1 MKVVKMACFGYAGRR
16 IIKLLIRECM
26 IDLTLLRENP
36 ERVIAA
42 LSKKDPQY
50 DVAKLIQLDKGLR
63 VIKNEVEQLRCHKNE
78 LAKQARSGVTPELR
92 EQSIAISRQLQEK
105 EESLARSEHEFN
117 EYYLSC
123 PNMLLDEVP
132 AGNKEENVVVRM
144 FGEKPTFAFTP
155 QNHLELGEKLGWLD
169 FETSAKIS
177 GASLALY
184 KGEGVALLFSLAM
197 YMLKHNRKHGF
208 NFVLPSVFVNE
219 KSLETTGNFPKF
231 KDQVFA
237 VPSDDLFLT
246 PTSEVNLTNM
256 YRDHIFAQSDLPLR
270 MTAFTSCFRREG
282 GAYGSSERGLIRMRQ
297 FEKVEIV
304 SMCQPEDS
312 EQEHQRMLACAES
325 ILQALGLHYRVVL
338 LAGQD
343 ASWAS
348 AKTFDLEVWC
358 PGQNEYKEVSSISN
372 CTDFQARRGMI
383 RFKET
388 AASKTQL
395 VHTLNG
401 SSLALPRLMVALME
415 TYQQQDGTI
424 AIPEIVKKEGLF

>member
-1 MKVVKMACFGYAGRR
+1 
-16 IIKLLIRECM
+16 M

-36 ERVIAA
+36 ERIIAA
-42 LSKKDPQY
+42 LSKKDPHY
-50 DVAKLIQLDKGLR
+50 DVAKLIQLDKELR
-63 VIKNEVEQLRCHKNE
+63 AIKSEVEQLRCNKNE
-78 LAKQARSGVTPELR
+78 LAKQGRSGITPELR
-92 EQSIAISRQLQEK
+92 EKSIAINRQLQDK
-105 EESLARSEHEFN
+105 EQALAILEHEFN
-117 EYYLSC
+117 DYYLAC
-123 PNMLLDEVP
+123 PNILLDEVP
-132 AGNKEENVVVRM
+132 AGNKEENVVVSM
-144 FGEKPTFAFTP
+144 FGEKPTFSFTP
-155 QNHLELGEKLGWLD
+155 KNHLELGEKLGWLD

-184 KGEGVALLFSLAM
+184 KGECVSLLFSLVM
-197 YMLKHNRKHGF
+197 FMLKHNRKHGF

-219 KSLETTGNFPKF
+219 TSLETTGNFPKF

-256 YRDHIFAQSDLPLR
+256 YRDHIFAGSDLPMR

-304 SMCQPEDS
+304 AMCHPDNS
-312 EQEHQRMLACAES
+312 EQEHQRMLACAEG

-348 AKTFDLEVWC
+348 AKTYDLEVWC

-372 CTDFQARRGMI
+372 CIDFQARRGMI
-383 RFKET
+383 RFKENPT
-388 AASKTQL
+388 SKTQL

-415 TYQQQDGTI
+415 TYQQEDGSI
-424 AIPEIVKKEGLF
+424 KIPEIIKKEGLF

>member
-1 MKVVKMACFGYAGRR
+1 
-16 IIKLLIRECM
+16 M

-36 ERVIAA
+36 DRIITA
-42 LSKKDPQY
+42 LSKKDPHY
-50 DVAKLIQLDKGLR
+50 DIALLIALDKKLR
-63 VIKNEVEQLRCHKNE
+63 LIKSEVEALRCSKNE
-78 LAKQARSGVTPELR
+78 LAKQGRSGITPELR
-92 EQSIAISRQLQEK
+92 EQSVAMNSQLKEK
-105 EESLARSEHEFN
+105 EIVLEQLEKEFN
-117 EYYLSC
+117 EHYLAC
-123 PNMLLDEVP
+123 PNILLDEVP
-132 AGNKEENVVVRM
+132 AGNKEENIEVSVC
-144 FGEKPTFAFTP
+144 GEKPTFSFAP
-155 QNHLELGEKLGWLD
+155 QNHLDLGEKLGWLD
-169 FETSAKIS
+169 FQTAAKIG

-197 YMLKHNRKHGF
+197 FMLKHNRKHGF
-208 NFVLPSVFVNE
+208 NFVLPSLFVNE
-219 KSLETTGNFPKF
+219 TSLETTGNFPKF

-256 YRDHIFAQSDLPLR
+256 YRDHIFAGIDLPMR

-304 SMCQPEDS
+304 STCAPENS
-312 EQEHQRMLACAES
+312 EQEHQRMLACAEG
-325 ILQALGLHYRVVL
+325 ILQALGLHYRVML

-348 AKTFDLEVWC
+348 AKTYDLEVWL
-358 PGQNEYKEVSSISN
+358 PGQNEYKEVSSVSN
-372 CTDFQARRGMI
+372 CTDFQARRGQI
-383 RFKET
+383 RFKDRPD
-388 AASKTQL
+388 SKTRF

-415 TYQQQDGTI
+415 TYQQADG
-424 AIPEIVKKEGLF
+424 

>member
-1 MKVVKMACFGYAGRR
+1 
-16 IIKLLIRECM
+16 M

-36 ERVIAA
+36 ERIIAA

-50 DVAKLIQLDKGLR
+50 DIAQLISLDKDLR
-63 VIKNEVEQLRCHKNE
+63 IVKNDVETLRCSKNE
-78 LAKQARSGVTPELR
+78 LAKQGRSGITPELR
-92 EQSIAISRQLQEK
+92 EQSIAINKQLKEK
-105 EESLARSEHEFN
+105 ECALEKLEHEFN
-117 EYYLSC
+117 EHYLAC
-123 PNMLLDEVP
+123 PNILLDEVP
-132 AGNKEENVVVRM
+132 AGNKEENVEVRL
-144 FGEKPTFAFTP
+144 FGEKPTFLFTP
-155 QNHLELGEKLGWLD
+155 KNHLDLGEKLGWLD
-169 FETSAKIS
+169 FETSAKIA

-184 KGEGVALLFSLAM
+184 KGEGVSLLFSLAM
-197 YMLKHNRKHGF
+197 FMLKHNRKHGF
-208 NFVLPSVFVNE
+208 NFVLPSLFVNE

-256 YRDHIFAQSDLPLR
+256 YRDHIFAAAELPLR

-304 SMCQPEDS
+304 SMCNPEDS
-312 EQEHQRMLACAES
+312 EQEQQRMLACAEG

-348 AKTFDLEVWC
+348 AKTYDLEVWC
-358 PGQNEYKEVSSISN
+358 PGQGEYKEVSSISN

-383 RFKET
+383 RFKDKPD
-388 AASKTQL
+388 SKTQL

-415 TYQQQDGTI
+415 TYQQPDGTI
-424 AIPEIVKKEGLF
+424 IIPELLKKEGLF

>member
-1 MKVVKMACFGYAGRR
+1 
-16 IIKLLIRECM
+16 M

-36 ERVIAA
+36 ESFIAA

-50 DVAKLIQLDKGLR
+50 DTAQLITLDKQLR
-63 VIKNEVEQLRCHKNE
+63 AIKNEVESLRCHKNE
-78 LAKQARSGVTPELR
+78 LAKQGKSGITPELR
-92 EQSIAISRQLQEK
+92 EQSIALNNQLKEK
-105 EESLARSEHEFN
+105 EQALESLEQQFN
-117 EYYLSC
+117 EHYLAC
-123 PNMLLDEVP
+123 PNILLDEVP
-132 AGNKEENVVVRM
+132 AGNKEENLQVSS
-144 FGEKPTFAFTP
+144 FGKKPEFSFTP
-155 QNHLELGEKLGWLD
+155 KNHLDLGEKLGWLD
-169 FETSAKIS
+169 FETASKIG

-184 KGEGVALLFSLAM
+184 KGDGVALLFSLAM
-197 YMLKHNRKHGF
+197 FMLKHNKKHGF

-219 KSLETTGNFPKF
+219 TSLETTGNFPKF
-231 KDQVFA
+231 RDQVFA

-256 YRDHIFAQSDLPLR
+256 YRDHIFSNADLPKR

-297 FEKVEIV
+297 FEKVELV
-304 SMCQPEDS
+304 SMCNPADS
-312 EQEHQRMLACAES
+312 EQEHQRMLACAEG
-325 ILQALGLHYRVVL
+325 ILQALGLHYRVML

-348 AKTFDLEVWC
+348 AKTYDLEVWC
-358 PGQNEYKEVSSISN
+358 PGQGEYKEVSSVSN

-383 RFKET
+383 RFKDKPE
-388 AASKTQL
+388 SKTQL

-415 TYQQQDGTI
+415 TYQQPDGTI
-424 AIPEIVKKEGLF
+424 IIPEMLKKEGLF

>member
-1 MKVVKMACFGYAGRR
+1 
-16 IIKLLIRECM
+16 M

-36 ERVIAA
+36 ERIIAA
-42 LSKKDPQY
+42 LSKKDPHY
-50 DVAKLIQLDKGLR
+50 DIAQLITLDKELR
-63 VIKNEVEQLRCHKNE
+63 AVKNNVELLRCTKNE
-78 LAKQARSGVTPELR
+78 LAQQGKSGITPELR
-92 EQSIAISRQLQEK
+92 EQSIALSALLKEK
-105 EESLARSEHEFN
+105 EQALETLEREFN
-117 EYYLSC
+117 EHYLAC
-123 PNMLLDEVP
+123 PNILLDEVP
-132 AGNKEENVVVRM
+132 AGNKEENVVVSM
-144 FGEKPTFAFTP
+144 FGQKPTYSFTP
-155 QNHLELGEKLGWLD
+155 KNHLDLGEKLGWLD
-169 FETSAKIS
+169 FETSAKIG

-197 YMLKHNRKHGF
+197 FMLKHNKKHGF
-208 NFVLPSVFVNE
+208 NFILPSLFVNE

-231 KDQVFA
+231 RDQVFA

-256 YRDHIFAQSDLPLR
+256 YRDHIFAGVDLPLR

-304 SMCQPEDS
+304 SMCNPDNS
-312 EQEHQRMLACAES
+312 EQEHQRMLACAEG
-325 ILQALGLHYRVVL
+325 ILQALGLHYRVML

-348 AKTFDLEVWC
+348 AKTYDIEIWC

-383 RFKET
+383 RFKDKPE
-388 AASKTQL
+388 SKTQL

-415 TYQQQDGTI
+415 TYQQPDGTI
-424 AIPEIVKKEGLF
+424 TIPEILKKEGLF

>member
-1 MKVVKMACFGYAGRR
+1 
-16 IIKLLIRECM
+16 M

-42 LSKKDPQY
+42 LSKKDPHY
-50 DVAKLIQLDKGLR
+50 DVTQLISLDKELR
-63 VIKNEVEQLRCHKNE
+63 ALKNEVELLRCTKNE
-78 LAKQARSGVTPELR
+78 LAQQGKSGITPELR
-92 EQSIAISRQLQEK
+92 EQSIALGKLLKEK
-105 EESLARSEHEFN
+105 ESALEALEHEFN
-117 EYYLSC
+117 EHYLAC
-123 PNMLLDEVP
+123 PNILLDEVP
-132 AGNKEENVVVRM
+132 AGNKEENMVVSM
-144 FGEKPTFAFTP
+144 FGQKPSYSFTP
-155 QNHLELGEKLGWLD
+155 KNHLDLGEKLGWID
-169 FETSAKIS
+169 FETSTKIS
-177 GASLALY
+177 AAGLALY

-197 YMLKHNRKHGF
+197 FMLKHNKKHGF
-208 NFVLPSVFVNE
+208 NFVLPSLFVNE

-231 KDQVFA
+231 RDQVFA

-256 YRDHIFAQSDLPLR
+256 YRDHIFAGSELPLR

-304 SMCQPEDS
+304 SLCSPETS
-312 EQEHQRMLACAES
+312 EQEHERMLACAEG
-325 ILQALGLHYRVVL
+325 ILQALGLHYRVML

-348 AKTFDLEVWC
+348 AKTYDIEIWC

-372 CTDFQARRGMI
+372 CIDFQARRGMI
-383 RFKET
+383 RFKEKPE
-388 AASKTQL
+388 SKTQL

-415 TYQQQDGTI
+415 TYQQPDGTI
-424 AIPEIVKKEGLF
+424 AIPEILKKEGLF

>member
-1 MKVVKMACFGYAGRR
+1 
-16 IIKLLIRECM
+16 M

-36 ERVIAA
+36 ERIIAA
-42 LSKKDPQY
+42 LSKKDPHY
-50 DVAKLIQLDKGLR
+50 NIIELIRLDKELR
-63 VIKNEVEQLRCHKNE
+63 ALKNDVELLRCAKNE
-78 LAKQARSGVTPELR
+78 LAKQGRLGITQELR
-92 EQSIAISRQLQEK
+92 EQSIAFNAQIKDKQQVLEV
-105 EESLARSEHEFN
+105 LEHDFN
-117 EYYLSC
+117 EHYLSC
-123 PNMLLDEVP
+123 PNVLFDEVP
-132 AGNKEENVVVRM
+132 VGNKEENVVVSM
-144 FGEKPTFAFTP
+144 FGQKPTFSFVP
-155 QNHLELGEKLGWLD
+155 KNHLELGEKLGWLD
-169 FETSAKIS
+169 FETAAKI
-177 GASLALY
+177 GAASLSLY
-184 KGEGVALLFSLAM
+184 KGDGVALLFSLAM
-197 YMLKHNRKHGF
+197 FMLKHNKKHGF
-208 NFVLPSVFVNE
+208 SFVLPSLFVNE

-237 VPSDDLFLT
+237 VPGDDLFLT

-256 YRDHIFAQSDLPLR
+256 YRDYIFTACQLPLR

-282 GAYGSSERGLIRMRQ
+282 GAYGSSERGIIRMRQ

-304 SMCQPEDS
+304 SMCVPEDS
-312 EQEHQRMLACAES
+312 ESEHQRMLACAEG

-348 AKTFDLEVWC
+348 AKTYDIEIWC

-383 RFKET
+383 RFKDKPE
-388 AASKTQL
+388 SKTQL

-415 TYQQQDGTI
+415 TYQQPDGSI
-424 AIPEIVKKEGLF
+424 IIPEILQKEGLF

>member
-1 MKVVKMACFGYAGRR
+1 
-16 IIKLLIRECM
+16 M

-42 LSKKDPQY
+42 LAKKDPHY
-50 DVAKLIQLDKGLR
+50 DVAKLITLDKELR
-63 VIKNEVEQLRCHKNE
+63 AIKSDVEQLRCAKNE
-78 LAKQARSGVTPELR
+78 LAKQGKSGITPELR
-92 EQSIAISRQLQEK
+92 EQSIALNNQLKDK
-105 EESLARSEHEFN
+105 EQQLETLGHAFK
-117 EYYLSC
+117 EYYLAC
-123 PNMLLDEVP
+123 PNLLLDEVP
-132 AGNKEENVVVRM
+132 AGNKEENLVVSM
-144 FGEKPTFAFTP
+144 FGEKPTFSFTP
-155 QNHLELGEKLGWLD
+155 QNHLDLGEKLGWLD
-169 FETSAKIS
+169 FETSAKIG

-184 KGEGVALLFSLAM
+184 KGDGVTLLFSLAM
-197 YMLKHNRKHGF
+197 FMLKHNRKHGF

-231 KDQVFA
+231 RDQVFA

-256 YRDHIFAQSDLPLR
+256 YRDHIFAASDLPLR

-304 SMCQPEDS
+304 SMCEPEKS
-312 EQEHQRMLACAES
+312 EEEHQRMLACAEG
-325 ILQALGLHYRVVL
+325 ILQALGLHYRVML

-348 AKTFDLEVWC
+348 AKTYDLEVWC
-358 PGQNEYKEVSSISN
+358 PGQGEYKEVSSISN

-383 RFKET
+383 RFKEKVD
-388 AASKTQL
+388 SKTQL

-415 TYQQQDGTI
+415 TYQQADGSI
-424 AIPEIVKKEGLF
+424 QLPEILKNEGLF

>member
-1 MKVVKMACFGYAGRR
+1 
-16 IIKLLIRECM
+16 M

-36 ERVIAA
+36 EQIIAA

-50 DVAKLIQLDKGLR
+50 DIVQLIELDKQLR
-63 VIKNEVEQLRCHKNE
+63 AIKNEVELLRCTKNE
-78 LAKQARSGVTPELR
+78 LAKQGRSGITSELR
-92 EQSIAISRQLQEK
+92 EQSVALNSQLK
-105 EESLARSEHEFN
+105 EREHTLEVLEHDFNKHYLA
-117 EYYLSC
+117 C
-123 PNMLLDEVP
+123 PNILLDEVP
-132 AGNKEENVVVRM
+132 AGNKEENVVMNM
-144 FGEKPTFAFTP
+144 FGEKPTFSFTP
-155 QNHLELGEKLGWLD
+155 KNHLELGEKLGWLD
-169 FETSAKIS
+169 FQTAAKIA
-177 GASLALY
+177 GADLALY

-197 YMLKHNRKHGF
+197 FMLKHNRKHGF

-231 KDQVFA
+231 RDQVFA
-237 VPSDDLFLT
+237 VSSDDFFLT

-256 YRDHIFAQSDLPLR
+256 YRDHIFAGSDLPVR

-304 SMCQPEDS
+304 SMCNPENS
-312 EQEHQRMLACAES
+312 EQEHQRMLACAEG
-325 ILQALGLHYRVVL
+325 ILQALGLHYRVML

-348 AKTFDLEVWC
+348 AKTYDLEVWL
-358 PGQNEYKEVSSISN
+358 PGQNEYKEVSSVSN
-372 CTDFQARRGMI
+372 CTDFQARRGHI
-383 RFKET
+383 RFKDRPE
-388 AASKTQL
+388 SKTQL

-415 TYQQQDGTI
+415 TYQQADGTI
-424 AIPEIVKKEGLF
+424 AIPDILKKEGLF

>member
-1 MKVVKMACFGYAGRR
+1 
-16 IIKLLIRECM
+16 M

-42 LSKKDPQY
+42 LAKKDPHY
-50 DVAKLIQLDKGLR
+50 DVAKLITLDKRLR
-63 VIKNEVEQLRCHKNE
+63 VIKSDVEQLRCAKNE
-78 LAKQARSGVTPELR
+78 LAKQGKSGITPELR
-92 EQSIAISRQLQEK
+92 EQSIALNNQLKDK
-105 EESLARSEHEFN
+105 EQLLETLGHSFK
-117 EYYLSC
+117 EYYLAC
-123 PNMLLDEVP
+123 PNLLLDEVP
-132 AGNKEENVVVRM
+132 AGNKEENAVVSM
-144 FGEKPTFAFTP
+144 FGEKPTFSFTP
-155 QNHLELGEKLGWLD
+155 HNHLDLGEKLGWLD
-169 FETSAKIS
+169 FETSAKIG

-184 KGEGVALLFSLAM
+184 KGEGVTLLFSLAM
-197 YMLKHNRKHGF
+197 FMLKHNRKHGF

-231 KDQVFA
+231 RDQVFA

-256 YRDHIFAQSDLPLR
+256 YRDHIFAVCELPMR

-304 SMCQPEDS
+304 SMCDPETS
-312 EQEHQRMLACAES
+312 EQEHQRMLACAEG
-325 ILQALGLHYRVVL
+325 ILQALGLHYRVML

-348 AKTFDLEVWC
+348 AKTYDLEVWC
-358 PGQNEYKEVSSISN
+358 PGQGEYKEVSSISN
-372 CTDFQARRGMI
+372 CIDFQARRGMI
-383 RFKET
+383 RFKENPD
-388 AASKTQL
+388 SKTQL

-415 TYQQQDGTI
+415 TYQQADGSI
-424 AIPEIVKKEGLF
+424 VLPEILKKEGLF

>member
-1 MKVVKMACFGYAGRR
+1 
-16 IIKLLIRECM
+16 M

-36 ERVIAA
+36 ERIIAA
-42 LSKKDPQY
+42 LSKKDPHY
-50 DVAKLIQLDKGLR
+50 DVAKLITLDKELR
-63 VIKNEVEQLRCHKNE
+63 VMKNEVEQLRCHKNE
-78 LAKQARSGVTPELR
+78 LAKQGRSGITPELR
-92 EQSIAISRQLQEK
+92 EQSIAINRQLQDK
-105 EESLARSEHEFN
+105 EQALATLDREFN
-117 EYYLSC
+117 DYYLAC
-123 PNMLLDEVP
+123 PNILLDEVP
-132 AGNKEENVVVRM
+132 AGNKEENVVVSL
-144 FGEKPTFAFTP
+144 FGEKPDFSFAP
-155 QNHLELGEKLGWLD
+155 KNHLELGEKLGWLD
-169 FETSAKIS
+169 FETSAKIG

-184 KGEGVALLFSLAM
+184 KADGVALLFSLAM
-197 YMLKHNRKHGF
+197 FMLKHNRQHGF
-208 NFVLPSVFVNE
+208 NFVLPSIFVNE
-219 KSLETTGNFPKF
+219 TSLETTGNFPKF
-231 KDQVFA
+231 RDQVFA

-256 YRDHIFAQSDLPLR
+256 YRDHIFAAADLPMR

-304 SMCQPEDS
+304 SMCLPENS
-312 EQEHQRMLACAES
+312 EQEHQRMLACAEG

-348 AKTFDLEVWC
+348 AKTYDLEVWC

-372 CTDFQARRGMI
+372 CIDFQARRGMI

-388 AASKTQL
+388 ATSKTQL

-415 TYQQQDGTI
+415 TYQQEDGTI
-424 AIPEIVKKEGLF
+424 KIPDVLKKEGLF

>member
-1 MKVVKMACFGYAGRR
+1 
-16 IIKLLIRECM
+16 M

-42 LSKKDPQY
+42 LSKKDPYY
-50 DVAKLIQLDKGLR
+50 DVTKLIALDKELR
-63 VIKNEVEQLRCHKNE
+63 TIKSEVEQLRCSKNE
-78 LAKQARSGVTPELR
+78 LAKQGKSGVTPELR
-92 EQSIAISRQLQEK
+92 ERSIVLNNQLKEK
-105 EESLARSEHEFN
+105 EQTLEALEHTFTEQYLA
-117 EYYLSC
+117 C
-123 PNMLLDEVP
+123 PNLLLDEVP
-132 AGNKEENVVVRM
+132 AGNKEENVVVSM
-144 FGEKPTFAFTP
+144 FGEKPTFSFTP
-155 QNHLELGEKLGWLD
+155 QNHLDLGEKLGWLD
-169 FETSAKIS
+169 FETAAKIG

-184 KGEGVALLFSLAM
+184 KGEGVSLLFSLVM
-197 YMLKHNRKHGF
+197 FMLKHNRKHGF

-231 KDQVFA
+231 RDQVFA

-256 YRDHIFAQSDLPLR
+256 YRDHIFAGSDLPKR

-304 SMCQPEDS
+304 SMCDPNKS
-312 EQEHQRMLACAES
+312 EEEHQRMLACAEG
-325 ILQALGLHYRVVL
+325 ILQALGLHYRVML

-348 AKTFDLEVWC
+348 AKTYDLEVWC
-358 PGQNEYKEVSSISN
+358 PGQGEYKEVSSISN

-383 RFKET
+383 RFKEKVD
-388 AASKTQL
+388 SKTQL

-415 TYQQQDGTI
+415 TYQQADGTI
-424 AIPEIVKKEGLF
+424 QIPEILKKEGLF